1 MKTANLAIVFTD
13 IKGFTERTSR
23 QTLEENQRLLQVH
36 EALLAPLFK
45 AFGGRIIKSIGDA
58 FLVTFESPTQAVLSG
73 IAIQDR
79 LWHHNRQLL
88 EDEQIHV
95 RVAVNVGEVRVEAN
109 DIFGEP
115 VNIAARVEGITE
127 ADEVFFTEAVYL
139 SMNKAEV
146 PSQEVGAFEL
156 KGIPGKIRVFRVPRA
171 PYRVLAPTPDAVLP
185 SPEEADSLP
194 PFGNLALA
202 RVESSLDLGQRA
214 AAGAAAVGQ
223 GAVAVG
229 QRAAAGAAA
238 VGQGAV
244 AVGQRAA
251 AGAVLVGQRATVL
264 GKQAR
269 TATDALWARTYA
281 KLPPAITTKVS
292 STAAGWG
299 VCAVLLA
306 VVLLGGWLLVNSG
319 GPAMRAIRDV
329 EGATGAEKVTRVNEA
344 KRLIRQEDAD
354 QRNYLNGRL
363 EEAQGNMGAAVVHYA
378 LAVRKD
384 ANGRAEARL
393 ISLLKHEQ
401 CAVRT
406 GAVEALASLRLES
419 ARGALESLA
428 DDGGPNDGESGGF
441 LGLGTCD
448 SKKAAQ
454 SALKRLAAD

>member
-229 QRAAAGAAA
+229 QRAAAGA
-238 VGQGAV
+238 
-244 AVGQRAA
+244 
-251 AGAVLVGQRATVL
+251 VLVGQRATVL

-384 ANGRAEARL
+384 ANGRAESRL